1 MHARAAAT
9 RKGRPEC
16 PFCCIILSVHSMA
29 QTTKPFIALKQEME
43 SDRDNDGG
51 GDGVRELFIVDLSDG
66 NNVTESLR
74 LNFLRPY
81 KTLAH
86 FVLIFFS
93 KMA

>member
-1 MHARAAAT
+1 
-9 RKGRPEC
+9 
-16 PFCCIILSVHSMA
+16 
-29 QTTKPFIALKQEME
+29 ME

-93 KMA
+93 KMAWRKLILSYDAIPIFLAKSLFFF